1 MQELLKAN
9 PHIEPVNWNSKA
21 FDMTVSKSQ
30 LIHAIDTHIQYYFDS
45 ALDHVVDN
53 IAIQY
58 FR

>member
-1 MQELLKAN
+1 MDEMIDKLA
-9 PHIEPVNWNSKA
+9 
-21 FDMTVSKSQ
+21 Q
-30 LIHAIDTHIQYYFDS
+30 LSAQADTHIQYYFDS